1 MTRTRWAIMVA
12 AGLLSYAWVPSSA
25 NADPVQGMAL
35 YGAPKY
41 KPDFASFDYVNPNAP
56 KGGEVRL
63 SVLGGFDS
71 LNGFILK
78 GTPAA
83 SVGLLFDTLTIASSD
98 EPFSRYGLLAETM
111 ELAKDRTSITFTLRA
126 DAKFHD
132 GTPVTAQDV
141 AFSYTVLREKG
152 APNYRS
158 YFNDVTG
165 VETADARTIT
175 FRFKD
180 GNNQELPLIIGDFP
194 VFSAAYYATRP
205 FDQTSLDA
213 PLGSGPYQV
222 KSVDA
227 NRSIVYARNPN
238 YWGKDL
244 APQRG
249 RHNFDLL
256 RFDYYRDDGVAL
268 EALMA
273 GDITLRQEQ
282 SSSRWATA
290 YDKPP
295 VRQGLIQRTEIGD
308 SSPRGMQGYVFNTR
322 RAQFADPK
330 VRAALAYAYD
340 FEWTNK
346 TLSDGQLIRTVSY
359 FDNSELRARGLPSP
373 EELALLA
380 PFKGKVPEEVFST
393 EYLPPKTDG
402 SGTLRENLRTA
413 LKRLREAGW
422 TVKDTKLTD
431 AKGQPMS
438 FEILIDNQAF
448 ERSTLPFIKNLEQLG
463 VTAKLRLLDVSQ
475 YQKRLETY
483 DFDMVVGIFP
493 QSSSPGNEQREFFG
507 SVSADTPGGR
517 NLPGIKDPAIDT
529 LIEQVI
535 NAPTREALVTRV
547 NVLDRLLRWGHY
559 VIPQFHGRTTRYAHW
574 DYYSR
579 PGLETLQRESFD
591 RWWWDAEKAAATQAK
606 RGK

>member
-1 MTRTRWAIMVA
+1 MTRTRWAIVVA
-12 AGLLSYAWVPSSA
+12 AGLLSCAWIPSPVS
-25 NADPVQGMAL
+25 ADPVHGMAL

-41 KPDFASFDYVNPNAP
+41 KSDFAYFDYVNPNAP
-56 KGGEVRL
+56 KGGDVRL

-83 SVGLLFDTLTIASSD
+83 GITLLFDTLTVASFD
-98 EPFSRYGLLAETM
+98 EPFSRYGLLAETIA
-111 ELAKDRTSITFTLRA
+111 LAKDRASITFTLRA

-141 AFSYTVLREKG
+141 AFSYTVLKEKG

-165 VETADARTIT
+165 VETPDARTII

-180 GNNQELPLIIGDFP
+180 GNNQELPLIVGDFP

-222 KSVDA
+222 KNVDA

-244 APQRG
+244 AVQRG

-322 RAQFADPK
+322 RALFADPK

-346 TLSDGQLIRTVSY
+346 ALSDGQLIRTVSY

-373 EELALLA
+373 EELAVLA
-380 PFKGKVPEEVFST
+380 PFKGKVPGEVFT
-393 EYLPPKTDG
+393 AEYLPPKTDG
-402 SGTLRENLRTA
+402 SGLLRENLRTA
-413 LKRLREAGW
+413 LRLLREAGW

-517 NLPGIKDPAIDT
+517 NLPGIKDPTIDA

-547 NVLDRLLRWGHY
+547 NALDRLLRWGHY

-579 PGLETLQRESFD
+579 PGIETLQRESFD